1 MLAAVPAAAEA
12 PEQLVIVRESAARQH
27 DALIGVD
34 RAGAFDAGAHDAIAV
49 AKQASRR
56 AAGEE
61 LDAEIHRGA
70 DQPRDERVAG
80 AHLHRA
86 SVTEQ
91 VPEVRREPAD
101 DVQRRAERVAPVE
114 EVSRDLA
121 RGKALSEYR
130 RRLDRRPQHVG
141 TRSELANVV
150 IGRRDGAPAAERA
163 FDVHEIRHDVAVHPL
178 DGGLPLET
186 ADHLG
191 ARLEKALDARIELG
205 PADAVLYISARSG
218 GV

>member
-1 MLAAVPAAAEA
+1 CADLFAETQTVARVRARGGGVMLAAVPAAAEA

-101 DVQRRAERVAPVE
+101 DVQRRAERVAP
-114 EVSRDLA
+114 
-121 RGKALSEYR
+121 
-130 RRLDRRPQHVG
+130 
-141 TRSELANVV
+141 
-150 IGRRDGAPAAERA
+150 
-163 FDVHEIRHDVAVHPL
+163 
-178 DGGLPLET
+178 
-186 ADHLG
+186 
-191 ARLEKALDARIELG
+191 
-205 PADAVLYISARSG
+205 
-218 GV
+218 